1 MEAGNGHTVDGLA
14 ISTAVSSA
22 SDPDQAVRSLHS
34 ALAMPNPGLVV
45 VFASSRYAPSLL
57 EQAFAETFG
66 DVAIIGC
73 ATDGEISGDGYI
85 NGALTSLAL
94 ADHACI
100 VSSVLLSNVSQCDQ
114 ADIRAAAESL
124 VEDMESRGIVPA
136 QHTTFCLLLI
146 SGEHRMEEQVI
157 GAINAVLGGLQ
168 VFGGSAP
175 SGRGSPCHGAVIH
188 GGRFHP
194 DAAVITLVN
203 TSLPFKA
210 FSAQHFVGTGE
221 QVIVTGADPDNRIV
235 TELNGECAAFEYAR
249 LLGRDVEDL
258 RAFDSMLPPLMV
270 RIGGAWYARSIERI
284 TPDNSLHLACAI
296 DEGVPLSVGRNS
308 GMLNNLRQTLQDVNR
323 SIGPPAAILG
333 FDCIM
338 RRIEVQSSGLQAD
351 MARIFADNKVVGC
364 SAFGEQ
370 FNGLHL
376 NHTFTGVAFS
386 SAPAASLP
394 QVFHGTEEG
403 SGEVERLESENAKL
417 RKTVRVLLQR
427 LERSMNV
434 PSDTFSLF
442 QNNVLLETTI
452 KRRTEE
458 LAELNRQLNSEL
470 VARREM
476 EEALLA
482 AKQAAEEASG
492 SKTTFLAA
500 ISHDLQQP
508 LNAARLLL
516 GALAQERLSNSGK
529 GLLGRIEGALEAAE
543 EMLTDFLDVARLE
556 AGGITPRMTDVDI
569 GPLLSQL
576 EAEYGPQAKRR
587 GLRLRVRRKPVSI
600 LTDSHLL
607 QRILRNLLANSIRYT
622 ERGGVLIGCRHRG
635 DKLRIEVWDTGIGI
649 PVAQIGEV
657 FKPFHRINATGESG
671 SGLGLTIAQNMAE
684 MLGHSLSFRSMEGK
698 GTVFAV
704 EVARAYRPDGSVSPP
719 AGFSILANQ
728 TILIIDDDRDSRDS
742 LATILRAWGCNPLAA
757 ANVAEAA
764 LQRRTRPDL
773 AIIDY
778 HLGDNLTGLD
788 AINTLWPSSRG
799 RPPILMVSANS
810 SPTVIEQIRNCGY
823 EFLAKPINPAR
834 LRSTLSYLLNPP
846 R

>member
-1 MEAGNGHTVDGLA
+1 MEAGKENTAERPMV
-14 ISTAVSSA
+14 SKAVSSA
-22 SDPDQAVRSLHS
+22 GDPDHAVRALHS
-34 ALAMPNPGLVV
+34 ALGMPSPGLVL
-45 VFASSRYAPSLL
+45 VFASSRYEQSRL
-57 EQAFAETFG
+57 EQAFDEVFG
-66 DVAIIGC
+66 DVPVIGC
-73 ATDGEISGDGYI
+73 STDGEISSDGYI
-85 NGALTSLAL
+85 SGALTSLAL
-94 ADHACI
+94 GDQACV
-100 VSSVLLSNVSQCDQ
+100 VSSVLLTGVSRRDQ
-114 ADIRAAAESL
+114 GDFRAAAESL
-124 VEDMESRGIVPA
+124 VEDMESRGIIPA
-136 QHTTFCLLLI
+136 QHTTFGLLLI

-175 SGRGSPCHGAVIH
+175 SGRGRSGPGAVIH
-188 GGRFHP
+188 QGRFHA
-194 DAAVITLVN
+194 DAAVIALVN
-203 TSLPFKA
+203 TSLPFKV

-235 TELNGECAAFEYAR
+235 TELNGECAALEYAR
-249 LLGRDVEDL
+249 LLDRNVEDL

-296 DEGVPLSVGRNS
+296 DEGVPLSVGRNA
-308 GMLNNLRQTLQDVNR
+308 GMLNNLRQTLQEVNR

-338 RRIEVQSSGLQAD
+338 RRIEVQSSGLQDD
-351 MARIFADNKVVGC
+351 MARAFADGNVIGC
-364 SAFGEQ
+364 SVFGEQ

-386 SAPAASLP
+386 KVPAPTP
-394 QVFHGTEEG
+394 EQVIHGAQENW
-403 SGEVERLESENAKL
+403 GEVERLEGENAKL

-476 EEALLA
+476 EVALLA
-482 AKQAAEEASG
+482 AKQVAEEASR

-516 GALAQERLSNSGK
+516 GAFTQERLSSSGK
-529 GLLGRIEGALEAAE
+529 GLLDRIEGALEAAE
-543 EMLTDFLDVARLE
+543 EMLGDFLDVARLE
-556 AGGITPRMTDVDI
+556 GGGITPRVTDVDLV
-569 GPLLSQL
+569 PLLTQL

-587 GLRLRVRRKPVSI
+587 GLRLRVRRSPATI
-600 LTDSHLL
+600 MTDSHLF

-622 ERGGVLIGCRHRG
+622 ERGSILIGCRYRAG
-635 DKLRIEVWDTGIGI
+635 KLRIEVWDTGIGI
-649 PVAQIGEV
+649 PAAQIDEV
-657 FKPFHRINATGESG
+657 FKPFHRANATGESG

-684 MLGHSLSFRSMEGK
+684 MLGHTLSVKSVEGK
-698 GTVFAV
+698 GTVFSID
-704 EVARAYRPDGSVSPP
+704 VARGQRADSSPTPP
-719 AGFSILANQ
+719 AGFSMLAGT
-728 TILIIDDDRDSRDS
+728 TILIIDDDRSSRDG
-742 LATILRAWGCNPLAA
+742 LAAVLRTWGCAPLAA

-764 LQRRTRPDL
+764 LLRSSRPNL

-778 HLGDNLTGLD
+778 HLGENLTGLD
-788 AINTLWPSSRG
+788 AINTLWPNPRG
-799 RPPILMVSANS
+799 RPPVLIVSANS
-810 SPTVIEQIRNCGY
+810 SPSIIDHIRNCGY

-834 LRSTLSYLLNPP
+834 LRPAVSYLLNPP